1 MAIKKQS
8 IVNGRFTNFTNGI
21 LRVTTI
27 CENMT
32 QAKPGDNHDLAI
44 FSSIFSIPDTGI
56 SLPFD

>member
-32 QAKPGDNHDLAI
+32 QDKFFLNYRQGDD
-44 FSSIFSIPDTGI
+44 F
-56 SLPFD
+56 